1 MIETSTEIAPAK
13 KKKKLCPHPRS
24 AQPVKKWIFFFFFG
38 GGGGRQF
45 GDADQKYCNA
55 VMHELYKLDALEEL
69 HQPPFLVGNLPIF
82 GHTYYNH
89 KIGWKMDQI
98 PGHDWFFSMS
108 TISTFLDSQKNTTV
122 LRYYVYLM
130 DFLQKNATSTYKKT
144 SKLEVSK
151 IWRVARKSNP
161 PIFYM
166 SVFLKHHLFSYWFI
180 IIQKGRHPLFFTC
193 FFFPFP
199 WEYLY
204 IYIYMFRNLPPWK
217 PFTNLITNPSP
228 TASIPIHPGELP
240 DLQAHPHDNTRR
252 AWLQGLDWS
261 CPGEPIRGGDP
272 GVCGPCCCFLFAPQ
286 KKGWRFCWKPGNP
299 HQKKEKKVGTFMEEN
314 PENNWMFHS
323 CYVGNGPGYKH
334 VKPAQASYT
343 NSIPRS
349 RLESGCWLT
358 HQRSMVDK
366 AIPARR
372 PKIRVHQ
379 PERDWKCVKMIRNCF
394 WIQRTLDL
402 ASRHMRATWLLSY
415 RYI

>member
-1 MIETSTEIAPAK
+1 MIDFFYVNNIYVFRFSK
-13 KKKKLCPHPRS
+13 K
-24 AQPVKKWIFFFFFG
+24 
-38 GGGGRQF
+38 
-45 GDADQKYCNA
+45 Y
-55 VMHELYKLDALEEL
+55 
-69 HQPPFLVGNLPIF
+69 
-82 GHTYYNH
+82 
-89 KIGWKMDQI
+89 
-98 PGHDWFFSMS
+98 
-108 TISTFLDSQKNTTV
+108 DSTTV
-122 LRYYVYLM
+122 LRLSYGFSSKKCNIYIQKDFQTWSLKDLKSSPEVQPTHFLHVGFFEAPSFFVLVYHHP
-130 DFLQKNATSTYKKT
+130 KGKA
-144 SKLEVSK
+144 
-151 IWRVARKSNP
+151 
-161 PIFYM
+161 PIVFYM
-166 SVFLKHHLFSYWFI
+166 
-180 IIQKGRHPLFFTC
+180 

-204 IYIYMFRNLPPWK
+204 ICIYIYMFRNLPPWK

-228 TASIPIHPGELP
+228 TPSIPIHPGELP